1 MHFLRNANDETT
13 ARSSLNNINREA
25 TIGAEN
31 HRRETTARDHS
42 QLI

>member
-13 ARSSLNNINREA
+13 ARSSLANINRET